1 MSPLFFRGL
10 NPSDMTDYEAILESI
25 SDGVFTVDQDWKI
38 TSFNRAAES
47 ITGVSRE
54 DAIGR
59 SCSDVL
65 RSSLCGS
72 QCALRKTLSEGIPLI
87 DKRCYFIDQQ
97 GEEVPISL
105 STALFRSRS
114 GEIIGGA
121 ETFRDLS
128 PDPLLVRE
136 KDSPGGLGYLKS
148 VSPSMEKVFQILSM
162 VADTDS
168 TMMILGETG
177 TGKELTAR
185 TLHEMS
191 GRKEEPFVAVNCAAL
206 PETLLE
212 SILFGH
218 VRGAFTGAVQ
228 DKQGI
233 FARAGRGTLFLD
245 EIGDISPALQLRLL
259 RVLQEQTYEPL
270 GGTEA
275 VKTEARILTATH
287 RDLKEE
293 IRKGTFREDLYYRL
307 NVVSVEL
314 PPLRSRPED
323 IPYLTELFLE
333 RFSLHH
339 NRDVESLTP
348 EALRRLLEYSW
359 PGNIRELE
367 NVIERA
373 CLLCPGKQVS
383 PDCLPPELTPSG
395 EEALPE
401 HSLLP
406 LDNPPQI
413 EKTTG
418 SDSEDSPDV
427 PVSLKGSLETAEI
440 LKIRQALVKS
450 GYNKLAAARLLGIH
464 KTTLF
469 RKMKKYHI
477 DLQE

>member
-1 MSPLFFRGL
+1 
-10 NPSDMTDYEAILESI
+10 MTDYEAILESI
-25 SDGVFTVDQDWKI
+25 SDGVFTVDREWRI

-47 ITGVSRE
+47 ITGIRRE

-59 SCSDVL
+59 SCSEVL

-72 QCALRKTLSEGIPLI
+72 QCALRKTLSEGTPII

-105 STALFRSRS
+105 STAIFRSTD
-114 GEIIGGA
+114 GDIIGGA

-128 PDPLLVRE
+128 SDQLQ
-136 KDSPGGLGYLKS
+136 DSGINEPGGLGYLKS
-148 VSPSMEKVFQILSM
+148 ISPSMEKVFQILRM

-168 TMMILGETG
+168 TMLILGETG

-191 GRKEEPFVAVNCAAL
+191 ERKDEPFLAVNCGAL

-218 VRGAFTGAVQ
+218 VKGAFTGALQ
-228 DKQGI
+228 DKKGI

-270 GGTEA
+270 GGAEPM
-275 VKTEARILTATH
+275 KTEARILAATH

-293 IRKGTFREDLYYRL
+293 IRKGAFREDLYYRL
-307 NVVSVEL
+307 NVVTVDL

-323 IPYLTELFLE
+323 IPYLTEIFLE
-333 RFSLHH
+333 KFSIHH

-348 EALRRLLEYSW
+348 EALGRLMGYHW

-373 CLLCPGKQVS
+373 CLLCPGTQVN
-383 PDCLPPELTPSG
+383 PECLPPELSRSEEPIGQSLSG
-395 EEALPE
+395 SQGGAPHYIADSDGHGGDHTEGQN
-401 HSLLP
+401 SLR
-406 LDNPPQI
+406 D
-413 EKTTG
+413 
-418 SDSEDSPDV
+418 
-427 PVSLKGSLETAEI
+427 SLENAEI
-440 LKIRQALVKS
+440 RKIRQALEKT
-450 GYNKLAAARLLGIH
+450 GNNKLAAARLLGVH

-469 RKMKKYHI
+469 RKIKKYGI
-477 DLQE
+477 KVWE